1 MTMFHVSSRD
11 LVWVLKWP
19 VLGGWKRDLHL
30 GESPLVAKVT
40 SRESPQ
46 IICRLKWHKSVEI
59 HGKNP
64 PKVEKKYTSPP
75 PKKNKKTKTM
85 EKMWSIP
92 FKRRERRESPKRL
105 GSISPPLCRT
115 QPAVQFTSV
124 ARMWGEPLTSL
135 KLSWL
140 HPMSWK
146 GKLWTPMLLQVV
158 VFLVH
163 KLLSKLQKNNIMFFV
178 FVWPFGCIGLKAG
191 FTVCFFICY
200 VGLWIIVAN
209 SVTNVVT
216 NDLLTS

>member
-75 PKKNKKTKTM
+75 PKKTKKQKQWKKCGQYLSNG
-85 EKMWSIP
+85 EREGNPQNVWEVFHPPFVVLSRPFSSLALRGCGESLWPVWSSVGFTP
-92 FKRRERRESPKRL
+92 WVGRGSCERP
-105 GSISPPLCRT
+105 CCC
-115 QPAVQFTSV
+115 
-124 ARMWGEPLTSL
+124 
-135 KLSWL
+135 
-140 HPMSWK
+140 
-146 GKLWTPMLLQVV
+146 
-158 VFLVH
+158 
-163 KLLSKLQKNNIMFFV
+163 KLLFF
-178 FVWPFGCIGLKAG
+178 WC
-191 FTVCFFICY
+191 
-200 VGLWIIVAN
+200 
-209 SVTNVVT
+209 
-216 NDLLTS
+216 TSC